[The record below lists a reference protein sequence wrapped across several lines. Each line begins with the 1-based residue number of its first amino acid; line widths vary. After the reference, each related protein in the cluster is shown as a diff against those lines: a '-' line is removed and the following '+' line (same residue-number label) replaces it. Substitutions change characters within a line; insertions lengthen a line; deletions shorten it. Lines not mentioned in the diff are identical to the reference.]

1 MHETIL
7 SLAEAITSPSDQ
19 EQPLLESLCTCAEAQ
34 ITQRLSSGVTPE
46 TCAAAFTCAAAL
58 LAAAGLFSC
67 RSAGGAEQFT
77 AGGVSLRLSA
87 DAGGAAAA
95 LQHQA
100 ETMMAPY
107 FQDDT
112 FAFLGVRG

>member
-7 SLAEAITSPSDQ
+7 SLAEAITSPSNQ
-19 EQPLLESLCTCAEAQ
+19 EQPLLESLCACAEAQ
-34 ITQRLSSGVTPE
+34 IIQRLSSGVTPE
-46 TCAAAFTCAAAL
+46 TCADTFTCAAAL

-77 AGGVSLRLSA
+77 AGDVSLRLSA

-100 ETMMAPY
+100 KTMMAPY

>member
-67 RSAGGAEQFT
+67 RSAGGD
-77 AGGVSLRLSA
+77 VSLRLSA